1 MREATTKRK
10 CAAYRSLA
18 GLPEVAVADERQQA
32 PAKYDEYAA
41 EEGEQRGD
49 KEHVPVALARTAQ
62 IKTRVVQM
70 HLRLP
75 HLTNILFA
83 FYFKYF

>member
-1 MREATTKRK
+1 MT
-10 CAAYRSLA
+10 YRFFT
-18 GLPEVAVADERQQA
+18 GLPIVSIADKRQES
-32 PAKYDEYAA
+32 PAKYNEYAA

-75 HLTNILFA
+75 HLTNP
-83 FYFKYF
+83 